1 MTHEVMVD
9 YRTICGDK
17 IIIPAGNVNEDVIA
31 ATFSDEWTENLTK
44 AVIFERGGRVFQT
57 TLADGVFAIPA
68 KLAATAGRFRW
79 GFVGYEI
86 DGDTVTERIST
97 APVYGM
103 ITDGAYDDGAPDD
116 VEPAE
121 WEALI
126 AHLTDFQNPHR
137 VTAEQIGAATT
148 ERAGRIEARV
158 DEIGLGLSVLSEAV
172 EEMAP
177 KVGQIDELSES
188 VSAVVLGLHD
198 TAEALD
204 AHKADKENPHAVT
217 AEQIGAAT
225 AKEIAD
231 VKTSLTAV
239 EARANAAMP
248 KTGGKFT
255 GPIWV
260 PGTVYVDASNYY
272 LTWAENAP
280 IIAGKIANFNGG
292 ATALPATFENSALYR
307 GYAQAAV
314 EAGKTYVVVA
324 TIKINALTAGKVSVA
339 RLISYTDRADGF
351 DELGVMP
358 IEEALPSGWQVG
370 GTYVMCYTRQ
380 VLASEHIT
388 HIGIAFKNEVESTPS
403 CSITVLGLTAFPA
416 ANVTTELT
424 AHAVVTTYNAWN
436 DANNLFSNGKTNA
449 VTSDGLICGRP
460 GTGATFE
467 AITQGSVVVGTKLA
481 ELERRIAALEEEN

>member
-17 IIIPAGNVNEDVIA
+17 IIIPAGNVNEDVIS

-86 DGDTVTERIST
+86 DGDAVKERIST

-137 VTAEQIGAATT
+137 VTAEQIGAAKA
-148 ERAGRIEARV
+148 ERVGQVEARV
-158 DEIGLGLSVLSEAV
+158 DEIGLGLSVLSETV

-177 KVGQIDELSES
+177 KVGQIDELSAS
-188 VSAVVLGLHD
+188 LSAVVLGLHD
-198 TAEALD
+198 TTEALD
-204 AHKADKENPHAVT
+204 AHKDDKENPHAVT
-217 AEQIGAAT
+217 AEQIGAAKT
-225 AKEIAD
+225 EEMDD
-231 VKTSLTAV
+231 VKTRLT
-239 EARANAAMP
+239 AAMP

-260 PGTVYVDASNYY
+260 PGTVYVDASDYY
-272 LTWAENAP
+272 LTWSKNAP

-292 ATALPATFENSALYR
+292 ATSLPATFENSALYR

-358 IEEALPSGWQVG
+358 IEDALPSGWQVG

-380 VLASEHIT
+380 VLANEHIT
-388 HIGIAFKNEVESTPS
+388 HIGIAFKNEVEATPS
-403 CSITVLGLTAFPA
+403 CSITVSGLTAFPA
-416 ANVTTELT
+416 AQVTTELT
-424 AHAVVTTYNAWN
+424 AHDVVQTGNVWN
-436 DANNLFSNGKTNA
+436 EANNLFSNGKTNA